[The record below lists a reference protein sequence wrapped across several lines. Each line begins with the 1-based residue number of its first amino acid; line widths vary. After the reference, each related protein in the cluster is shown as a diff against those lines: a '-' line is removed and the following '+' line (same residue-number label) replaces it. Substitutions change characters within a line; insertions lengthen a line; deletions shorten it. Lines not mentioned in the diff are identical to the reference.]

1 MVELG
6 SLGAEHT
13 AARFFFEKKTLESR
27 GCSSHY
33 VEKTRAL
40 NDGFGKNL
48 SRQRQR
54 RACEARSFHGLEGL
68 KFGSINCFDSEIW
81 SASSSLGYAIKG

>member
-13 AARFFFEKKTLESR
+13 DARFFGKKR
-27 GCSSHY
+27 WK
-33 VEKTRAL
+33 VVAAL
-40 NDGFGKNL
+40 LIILRKPAPSMMDSVRFF

-68 KFGSINCFDSEIW
+68 KFGSRYCFDSEIW
-81 SASSSLGYAIKG
+81 SASSSLGYALKG

>member
-13 AARFFFEKKTLESR
+13 AARFFGKKR
-27 GCSSHY
+27 WK
-33 VEKTRAL
+33 VVAAL
-40 NDGFGKNL
+40 LIILRKPAPSMMDSVSIF

-54 RACEARSFHGLEGL
+54 RACEARSFHGLEDL

-81 SASSSLGYAIKG
+81 SASSSLGNALKG